1 MKAMQTYWFLWISLS
16 CSLSALYAQS
26 PEEYRAIFA
35 RLEQYETQH
44 LQPVFHQQRQKLNA
58 FLSEE
63 DKVKVYELSQQYHRN
78 QDRRQSLFREASLSP
93 DQKMAAWETL
103 QTEIVWIETEAKQ
116 LAEKYADIIHQ
127 LCVQELTPQ
136 ILRWRT
142 DMNLLLHSFNQNRA
156 ATSQRLLAKY
166 GFGKWSQ
173 PLHFLLWQAEKPVL
187 AREAAAE
194 TGP

>member
-1 MKAMQTYWFLWISLS
+1 MPTYWFIWMGLS

-44 LQPVFHQQRQKLNA
+44 LQPVFSQQRQKLNA

-63 DKVKVYELSQQYHRN
+63 DKVKVYELSQQYLHN

-93 DQKMAAWETL
+93 AQKMAAWENL
-103 QTEIVWIETEAKQ
+103 QTEIVWVETEAKQ

-142 DMNLLLHSFNQNRA
+142 DMNLLLYSFNQNRIS
-156 ATSQRLLAKY
+156 TPQRLLAKY
-166 GFGKWSQ
+166 GFGNGANPCTSYFGRPKNLCW
-173 PLHFLLWQAEKPVL
+173 PAKPPPKRGL
-187 AREAAAE
+187 KTA
-194 TGP
+194 